1 MEDEQKPLC
10 PERPPTSG
18 ISAAGAGEEG
28 SPLRFQNT
36 RSEPQPRS
44 QAASLLQPLQ
54 GGAPRTA
61 ILPDLPQPSPR
72 PGPPGPSLVPV
83 MLRVFILY
91 AENVHTPD
99 TDISDA
105 YCSAVFAGRR
115 GLHPRRAGRVRSE
128 GTPGPPPR
136 ERGDGREETPRQA

>member
-1 MEDEQKPLC
+1 MPRAPADQRDK
-10 PERPPTSG
+10 RG
-18 ISAAGAGEEG
+18 RGRGGG

-44 QAASLLQPLQ
+44 QAASLLQPLREEPR
-54 GGAPRTA
+54 APRTA

-115 GLHPRRAGRVRSE
+115 GLHPRSAGRVRSE
-128 GTPGPPPR
+128 GTPTSTQRARGW
-136 ERGDGREETPRQA
+136 ERRDSHAKPE